1 MQCKSTKNYMQYVT
15 WLTTFFAKA
24 VFLEETKAKSEMKVL
39 VAQSCSG
46 SVGYSLHQAPLSG
59 YFPGKNT
66 GLGSHSLL
74 QRIFPPQESN
84 LVLLL
89 CRQTLYRLSHKP
101 DSKAWLG
108 AWRRPWKSKQRQ
120 QQVPASGLRC
130 YACRI
135 NLKFLRLKA
144 TLHKL
149 ALAYL
154 SFLISYHPGGL
165 DMGKCVRNWKVRNCG
180 QEFTGTCLL

>member
-1 MQCKSTKNYMQYVT
+1 MQCKSTKNCIQYVA

-24 VFLEETKAKSEMKVL
+24 VFLEETKAESEMKVL
-39 VAQSCSG
+39 VAQSCSD
-46 SVGYSLHQAPLSG
+46 SAGYSPHQAPLSW
-59 YFPGKNT
+59 YSPGKNT
-66 GLGSHSLL
+66 GMGSHSLL
-74 QRIFPPQESN
+74 QRIFPPQEWN

-89 CRQTLYRLSHKP
+89 CRQTLYHLSHKP

-108 AWRRPWKSKQRQ
+108 AGRRPWKRGRCKHRQ
-120 QQVPASGLRC
+120 QQVPASVLLY

-135 NLKFLRLKA
+135 NLKFLSLKA

-149 ALAYL
+149 APAYL

-165 DMGKCVRNWKVRNCG
+165 DMGKCGRN
-180 QEFTGTCLL
+180 